1 MNKKIQ
7 NIIDE
12 IVDQYAFSDPKP
24 IPWIIGFSGGKDST
38 VLLTLVWEALLKI
51 KDSLPAPF
59 QLRRPVYV
67 VCNDTMVENPV
78 ITEYVYEVLDKIQKA
93 AREQNLPIFIRKT
106 LPKLEDSFWVN
117 VIGRGYP
124 VPNNAFRWCT
134 ERLKIRP
141 TSTFILDQVN
151 EIGEA
156 IILLGTRI
164 SESSLRARS
173 IKRHEIKGRRL
184 TKHTTQA
191 NTFVYTPIKD
201 LLLEE
206 VWYIINALPSPWG
219 ADNSKLFQIYAN
231 ASADDYE
238 CPTVVTNKDHPSCGQ
253 SRFGCWVC
261 TVVKEDKSM
270 VSLVKNGLGWL
281 EPLLNFRNELVT
293 ERNIL
298 ENRSKYRRNGQ
309 VAVNDLGVYNDI
321 YRAKLLR
328 GLLETQREIQTKFK
342 KPYVELIT
350 NQELI
355 AVQVIWYRD
364 GIFDFKVGEIYSS
377 IFGKNIDLDTNKDR
391 HDKEKAILKDVC
403 SEDLENYELICELL
417 ELQKSKTLL
426 MNNYGLQNDLEN
438 RIEFFIKSKK

>member
-1 MNKKIQ
+1 
-7 NIIDE
+7 
-12 IVDQYAFSDPKP
+12 
-24 IPWIIGFSGGKDST
+24 
-38 VLLTLVWEALLKI
+38 
-51 KDSLPAPF
+51 
-59 QLRRPVYV
+59 
-67 VCNDTMVENPV
+67 
-78 ITEYVYEVLDKIQKA
+78 
-93 AREQNLPIFIRKT
+93 
-106 LPKLEDSFWVN
+106 
-117 VIGRGYP
+117 
-124 VPNNAFRWCT
+124 
-134 ERLKIRP
+134 
-141 TSTFILDQVN
+141 
-151 EIGEA
+151 
-156 IILLGTRI
+156 
-164 SESSLRARS
+164 
-173 IKRHEIKGRRL
+173 
-184 TKHTTQA
+184 
-191 NTFVYTPIKD
+191 
-201 LLLEE
+201 
-206 VWYIINALPSPWG
+206 
-219 ADNSKLFQIYAN
+219 
-231 ASADDYE
+231 
-238 CPTVVTNKDHPSCGQ
+238 
-253 SRFGCWVC
+253 
-261 TVVKEDKSM
+261 M